1 MGESAAVSSPSVE
14 PGQIRFADACLPA
27 LAAGDYRLRMRHEVR
42 AAPFG
47 PVPMHSVPYASELV
61 FSVDGPRF
69 RLEPAEIHATYP
81 PPGAAGA
88 FADALPHVV
97 FTRRTLPW
105 ERTLDGHA
113 QAEPPQ
119 PWLAL
124 LLLDEDELLAGVEQ
138 GAGGPVAR
146 CVPPRPL
153 PVCGGADAR
162 EDSLLFARDPRG
174 EKLDRL
180 RVPALGQEG
189 AERERLLAR
198 HAGERCQALDLPAT
212 LFAAI
217 APRIADLPWLAHAR
231 LIDTGDKEIFRG
243 HDQGWYAVAIG
254 NRMPSPGRAHHA
266 FLVSLEGFADVLAD
280 ASRLDGYDSVR
291 LAVLASWRFECVG
304 RGDFKA
310 RMRGLDAGAFE
321 RARTAAEEAG
331 NAAAGDQR
339 AAAEPDAWLH
349 LPLPPPE
356 PAHAAEAA
364 PVRPAGEAPTPE
376 ALVRGALARGYAA
389 FDHRLRHG
397 EHTVSWY
404 RGPLVPLEYPQ
415 PRQVQRLVRCSDE
428 LLRYDPECGMFDT
441 AYAGAWQLGRLLAL
455 QNRGFV
461 LALERAR
468 LGLRRRLAELRH
480 APTVAGLTQRAG
492 ARHESDEA
500 GRPGRLRETL
510 ALACAEAIQ
519 AGVGAVRAGLGPEPA
534 PIAPAASAPTAAPV
548 LRAAE
553 LQTMLAEA
561 SAWLGR
567 LVLLYGVPLHNLVPD
582 EDMLPPETLRLFF
595 LDPNWIQA
603 LVQGACSVGN
613 ADCGDLLVNRV
624 MRFCLSPDV
633 AEPAAE
639 RDLPVEASAAG
650 EAGRAA
656 AGERARLRA
665 ECEGREIDS
674 KKDTENSSENASEN
688 ASEKASAKPPAGLD
702 WPLGGFLLRSAVVEG
717 WRGLEIEGWLGDA
730 KLPAL
735 RIEQLADDVM
745 LVLFNGMPDTVE
757 IRQPREGLHF
767 GLSPKADGAGFTRT
781 LRCVHTGA
789 AQTSVRP
796 IDVAMRVR
804 EPKDTDAY
812 EAPGVIDIDALARA
826 LRAALEPG
834 GAASAAVVA
843 GSAVPDGGA
852 AAAPFG
858 PGDFAMQM
866 IEAAGAFRFKI
877 ARGGADVG

>member
-27 LAAGDYRLRMRHEVR
+27 LAAGDYRLRMKQEVR

-47 PVPMHSVPYASELV
+47 PFPMHSKPYASELV

-105 ERTLDGHA
+105 ERTLDGHS
-113 QAEPPQ
+113 QAEPPR

-138 GAGGPVAR
+138 GESRLPP

-162 EDSLLFARDPRG
+162 EDSLLFAFDPQGKR
-174 EKLDRL
+174 LDRL

-189 AERERLLAR
+189 DERARLLAR
-198 HAGERCQALDLPAT
+198 HGGERCQALDMPAK

-266 FLVSLEGFADVLAD
+266 FLVSLEGFADVLTD
-280 ASRLDGYDSVR
+280 ASGLEGYDSVR
-291 LAVLASWRFECVG
+291 LAVLASWRFECLG

-321 RARTAAEEAG
+321 RARTAGEEAG

-349 LPLPPPE
+349 LPLPPAE

-364 PVRPAGEAPTPE
+364 PVRPAGEAPTPA

-404 RGPLVPLEYPQ
+404 RGPLVPLEYSQ

-441 AYAGAWQLGRLLAL
+441 TYAGAWQLGRLLAL

-480 APTVAGLTQRAG
+480 APTVAGLAQRAG

-510 ALACAEAIQ
+510 ALACAEAIE
-519 AGVGAVRAGLGPEPA
+519 AGVGAVRAGLGPETA

-548 LRAAE
+548 LRATE

-665 ECEGREIDS
+665 ECEGRKADS
-674 KKDTENSSENASEN
+674 KKAPEKTQEEDSEED
-688 ASEKASAKPPAGLD
+688 SEKASANPPAGLD

-745 LVLFNGMPDTVE
+745 LVLFNGMPDMVE

-781 LRCVHTGA
+781 LRCAQTGA
-789 AQTSVRP
+789 AQTSGALIEVP
-796 IDVAMRVR
+796 MRG
-804 EPKDTDAY
+804 ESQGDMNACA
-812 EAPGVIDIDALARA
+812 APGVIDIDALARA

-834 GAASAAVVA
+834 GAASASIGA
-843 GSAVPDGGA
+843 GGAVPDGGV
-852 AAAPFG
+852 AAPFG

-866 IEAAGAFRFKI
+866 IEAAGAFRFRI
-877 ARGGADVG
+877 ARGGAGVG

>member
-1 MGESAAVSSPSVE
+1 MEETAAVPSSSVG

-27 LAAGDYRLRMRHEVR
+27 LAAGDYRLRMNQEVR
-42 AAPFG
+42 AAPLV
-47 PVPMHSVPYASELV
+47 PLPMHSVPYASELL

-69 RLEPAEIHATYP
+69 RLEPADIHATYP

-105 ERTLDGHA
+105 ERTLDGGP
-113 QAEPPQ
+113 QGDPPR
-119 PWLAL
+119 PWLAVL
-124 LLLDEDELLAGVEQ
+124 LLGEDELLAGVEQ
-138 GAGGPVAR
+138 GEGRAVAA

-153 PVCGGADAR
+153 PVCGGADGK
-162 EDSLLFARDPRG
+162 EDSLLFARDPQGRS
-174 EKLDRL
+174 LARV

-189 AERERLLAR
+189 PDHERLLAR
-198 HAGERCQALDLPAT
+198 HAGERCQALDLPAN

-217 APRIADLPWLAHAR
+217 APRDVDLPWLAHAR

-254 NRMPSPGRAHHA
+254 NRMPAAGGAHHA

-280 ASRLDGYDSVR
+280 FSRLDGYTSVR

-304 RGDFKA
+304 KGDFKA

-321 RARTAAEEAG
+321 RARIAGERAGSEGAGTERTAAG
-331 NAAAGDQR
+331 V
-339 AAAEPDAWLH
+339 DAWLH
-349 LPLPPPE
+349 LPLPE
-356 PAHAAEAA
+356 PALAAESA
-364 PVRPAGEAPTPE
+364 PARLPGEAPTPA
-376 ALVRGALARGYAA
+376 ALVHGALARGYAA

-397 EHTVSWY
+397 ERTVSWY

-415 PRQVQRLVRCSDE
+415 PRLVQRLVRCSDE

-480 APTVAGLTQRAG
+480 AARLASLVRCAGVRG
-492 ARHESDEA
+492 EPDDG
-500 GRPGRLRETL
+500 GRPGRLREAL
-510 ALACAEAIQ
+510 ALACAEAIE
-519 AGVGAVRAGLGPEPA
+519 AGVGAGRAGLGPGPT

-548 LRAAE
+548 LRATE
-553 LQTMLAEA
+553 LEAMLAEA

-582 EDMLPPETLRLFF
+582 EDMLPPETLRFFF

-624 MRFCLSPDV
+624 MRFCLSPTVGD
-633 AEPAAE
+633 PAAE
-639 RDLPVEASAAG
+639 TDLPIEVGAAG

-656 AGERARLRA
+656 ASVRARLRA
-665 ECEGREIDS
+665 ECEGRATAS
-674 KKDTENSSENASEN
+674 AKASEKV
-688 ASEKASAKPPAGLD
+688 SEKASTASPAGLA

-717 WRGLEIEGWLGDA
+717 WRGLEVEAWQGGN

-745 LVLFNGMPDTVE
+745 LALFNGMPDTVE

-767 GLSPKADGAGFTRT
+767 GLSPTVGGSGFTRT
-781 LRCVHTGA
+781 RRDPQTGA
-789 AQTSVRP
+789 ALVGRP
-796 IDVAMRVR
+796 IDVPMRGVP
-804 EPKDTDAY
+804 EPGANVLG
-812 EAPGVIDIDALARA
+812 APGVIDIDALAGV
-826 LRAALEPG
+826 LRPVSAPG
-834 GAASAAVVA
+834 VAPTASASAPAAA
-843 GSAVPDGGA
+843 GGAVPDGVVA
-852 AAAPFG
+852 AQPFG
-858 PGDFAMQM
+858 PGAFAMQM
-866 IEAAGAFRFKI
+866 IEAAGAFRFQI
-877 ARGGADVG
+877 VAGGARVG

>member
-1 MGESAAVSSPSVE
+1 MGESAAVPSPSVE

-27 LAAGDYRLRMRHEVR
+27 LAAGDYRLRMQQEVR
-42 AAPFG
+42 ATALNPL
-47 PVPMHSVPYASELV
+47 PMHSVPYASELE

-69 RLEPAEIHATYP
+69 RLEPADIHATYP

-97 FTRRTLPW
+97 FTRRTLAW
-105 ERTLDGHA
+105 ERTLDGGP
-113 QAEPPQ
+113 QGTPPR

-124 LLLDEDELLAGVEQ
+124 LLLGEDELLAGVEQ
-138 GAGGPVAR
+138 GEGTPVAR

-153 PVCGGADAR
+153 PVCGGADGE
-162 EDSLLFARDPRG
+162 EDSLLFARDPQG
-174 EKLDRL
+174 GRL
-180 RVPALGQEG
+180 AGMRVPALGQEG

-198 HAGERCQALDLPAT
+198 HAGERCQALDLPAQ
-212 LFAAI
+212 LFATI
-217 APRIADLPWLAHAR
+217 APREADLPWLAHAR

-254 NRMPSPGRAHHA
+254 NRMPSAGRAHHA

-280 ASRLDGYDSVR
+280 LSHLAGYSGVR

-304 RGDFKA
+304 KGDFKA
-310 RMRGLDAGAFE
+310 RMRALDAGAFE
-321 RARTAAEEAG
+321 RARTAGEAP
-331 NAAAGDQR
+331 AGEGAGER
-339 AAAEPDAWLH
+339 RTAVGPDAWLH
-349 LPLPPPE
+349 LPLPE
-356 PAHAAEAA
+356 PAHAAETD
-364 PVRPAGEAPTPE
+364 REAPTPA

-404 RGPLVPLEYPQ
+404 RGPLVPLDYPQ

-480 APTVAGLTQRAG
+480 ANTVAGLTQRAG
-492 ARHESDEA
+492 VRDEQDEPDDA
-500 GRPGRLRETL
+500 GRPGRLREVL
-510 ALACAEAIQ
+510 AQACAEVIE
-519 AGVGAVRAGLGPEPA
+519 AGVGAVRAGLGPAPA
-534 PIAPAASAPTAAPV
+534 PIAPTAPAPKGASK
-548 LRAAE
+548 LRANE
-553 LQTMLAEA
+553 LQAMLTEA

-582 EDMLPPETLRLFF
+582 EDMLPPETLRFFF
-595 LDPNWIQA
+595 LDPDWTQA

-624 MRFCLSPDV
+624 MRFCLSPTVDD
-633 AEPAAE
+633 PASE
-639 RDLPVEASAAG
+639 SDLPVEAAAAG
-650 EAGRAA
+650 EAARAA
-656 AGERARLRA
+656 AGTRAGLRA
-665 ECEGREIDS
+665 ECEGRE
-674 KKDTENSSENASEN
+674 
-688 ASEKASAKPPAGLD
+688 KASKEAPAGLD

-745 LVLFNGMPDTVE
+745 LVLFNGMPETVE

-781 LRCVHTGA
+781 LRCAQTGA
-789 AQTSVRP
+789 AQTSGSLIAVP
-796 IDVAMRVR
+796 MRG
-804 EPKDTDAY
+804 ESQGDTNAC
-812 EAPGVIDIDALARA
+812 AATGVIDIDALARA
-826 LRAALEPG
+826 LRVALEPG
-834 GAASAAVVA
+834 GAASASIVA
-843 GSAVPDGGA
+843 GGAVPDGGVA
-852 AAAPFG
+852 TAPFG

-877 ARGGADVG
+877 ARGGAGVG